1 MDIVQLLAPGPF
13 GGLERVVA
21 LLSAGL
27 VSRGHA
33 VRALLLVEQ
42 EQKEDPALVSTLQHA
57 RVTVEVVRAPHRA
70 YVRERALIRRTLQV
84 SRPDI
89 VHTHGYHADVLFR
102 SVAQRL
108 GLPVVTTVHGFTLG
122 GLKNQLFE
130 WLQRRSLRRMD
141 SVVAV
146 SRPLAD
152 RLARS
157 GVPTRRLQ
165 VIPNAYRAPG
175 SFLRSQEARQQL
187 GLLPDVKVIG
197 WVGRVS
203 PEKGPEVAIEALN
216 LMRSSGAALSI
227 IGRGRMEPALRA
239 RVAQLGLDQQ
249 VRWHGAIP
257 DAWRLFP
264 AFDVFCL
271 SSHTEGTPM
280 ALFEAMAA
288 EVPVVATTVG
298 GVPDV
303 VTEREAFLVP
313 PAAPDRMAA
322 ALELALSGVPQRTR
336 AARRRLDQEFGLE
349 AWLDRYE
356 ALYGSLVAPEGP
368 RRRIE

>member
-1 MDIVQLLAPGPF
+1 MDIVQVLAPGPF

-33 VRALLLVEQ
+33 VRALLLVEL
-42 EQKEDPALVSTLQHA
+42 EQKEDPGLVSTLQHA
-57 RVTVEVVRAPHRA
+57 RVTVELVRAPHRA
-70 YVRERALIRRTLQV
+70 YVRERALIRRGLQV

-102 SVAQRL
+102 PVAQRL
-108 GLPVVTTVHGFTLG
+108 GLPVVSTVHGFTFG

-130 WLQRRSLRRMD
+130 WLQRRSLRHMD
-141 SVVAV
+141 AAVAV

-152 RLARS
+152 RLAGS
-157 GVPTRRLQ
+157 GVPTPPLL

-175 SFLRSQEARQQL
+175 LFLERHEARQQL
-187 GLLPDVKVIG
+187 GLSQDAKVIG
-197 WVGRVS
+197 WVGRVT

-216 LMRSSGAALSI
+216 HLRASGAVLSI
-227 IGRGRMEPALRA
+227 IGRGRMEPALRS
-239 RVAQLGLDQQ
+239 RLTELGLEHQ

-257 DAWRLFP
+257 DAWQLFR

-303 VTEREAFLVP
+303 ITEREAFLVP

-322 ALELALSGVPQRTR
+322 ALELALAGVPERTR

-356 ALYGSLVAPEGP
+356 ALYASLVDPEGP
-368 RRRIE
+368 RRSIE

>member
-1 MDIVQLLAPGPF
+1 MDIVQVLAPGPF

-21 LLSAGL
+21 LLAGGL
-27 VSRGHA
+27 VARGHA
-33 VRALLLVEQ
+33 VRALLLVER
-42 EQKEDPALVSTLQHA
+42 EQKEDPGLVSTLQHA
-57 RVTVEVVRAPHRA
+57 RVTVEVLRAPHRA
-70 YVRERALIRRTLQV
+70 YARERTLVRRALQV

-108 GLPVVTTVHGFTLG
+108 GLPVVATVHGFTIG

-130 WLQRRSLRRMD
+130 WLQRRSLRHMNAA
-141 SVVAV
+141 VAV
-146 SRPLAD
+146 SRPLAE

-157 GVPTRRLQ
+157 GVPAPPLL
-165 VIPNAYRAPG
+165 VIPNAYGAPG
-175 SFLRSQEARQQL
+175 SFLEQHEARQQL
-187 GLLPDVKVIG
+187 GLSLDAKVIG
-197 WVGRVS
+197 WVGRVT

-216 LMRSSGAALSI
+216 LMRSSAAQLSI

-239 RVAQLGLDQQ
+239 RVAQLGLDRQ

-271 SSHTEGTPM
+271 SSHTEGTPI

-288 EVPVVATTVG
+288 GVPVVATTVG

-313 PAAPDRMAA
+313 PAAPDRLAA
-322 ALELALSGVPQRTR
+322 ALERALSGAPDRAG
-336 AARRRLDQEFGLE
+336 AARERLRQEFGLE
-349 AWLDRYE
+349 SWLDRYE
-356 ALYGSLVAPEGP
+356 ALYGSLVDPENP
-368 RRRIE
+368 RRSIE